1 MKNLS
6 RAFFE
11 EAKWLR
17 QGYTPTV
24 EEYLAVALHS
34 TGLYLLV
41 SASLV
46 GLGNM
51 VSKDVFEWLFNDPK
65 IVRASALICRLMDD
79 IASHKVCRACVC
91 VYICIYADTWVIYHP
106 SNVTN

>member
-1 MKNLS
+1 MKSLS
-6 RAFFE
+6 RAYFE
-11 EAKWLR
+11 EAKWLH

-24 EEYLAVALHS
+24 EEYLAVALPS
-34 TGLYLLV
+34 TGLCLLV

-46 GLGNM
+46 GLGDM

-79 IASHKVCRACVC
+79 IASHKVCHVC
-91 VYICIYADTWVIYHP
+91 VYIYICGHMGYLWYFSILLT
-106 SNVTN
+106 